1 MEDAMSVAPD
11 APTGP
16 VPENPAIQVVDLNK
30 YYGARHALRDV
41 TFSVKRGEILGFLGP
56 NGAGKTTTMRILTG
70 FMPPSSGSARVAG
83 YDVYTQSLAV
93 RARIGYLPENVPL
106 YSDMTVEDYLGFV
119 ARLHHVKQVNPAVD
133 RAMELVNLTDRADSY
148 IGKLSKG
155 YRQRVG
161 IAQAIVHEPEVLVL
175 DEPTIGL
182 DPRQIIEVRDLI
194 RSLGQEH
201 TIILSTHILPEVSQT
216 CTRVLI
222 IRDGQIV
229 AEDTPQGLG
238 RRMAASEHIHLQVA
252 HPAPGIPAALEKIQ
266 GVLAVR
272 PVNGDGTFEIETTL
286 NTDRR
291 ADIAALAVGQ
301 GWGVL
306 ELRPV
311 RLSLEDVFLQLT
323 TTEDDTDYVRDH
335 NAAYAPA
342 DKDTENE

>member
-1 MEDAMSVAPD
+1 MSVALND
-11 APTGP
+11 NVSTNGDH
-16 VPENPAIQVVDLNK
+16 AIQVLNLNK
-30 YYGARHALRDV
+30 FYGERQALRDLNF
-41 TFSVKRGEILGFLGP
+41 TVKRGEILGFLGP

-70 FMPPSSGSARVAG
+70 YMPPSSGTARVAG
-83 YDVYTQSLAV
+83 FDVTKNSLDV
-93 RARIGYLPENVPL
+93 RAHIGYLPETVPL
-106 YSDMTVEDYLGFV
+106 YLDMTVEDYLRFV
-119 ARLHHVKQVNPAVD
+119 ANLHHVKNVSAAVE
-133 RAMELVNLTDRADSY
+133 RAMDLVNITDRADNT
-148 IGKLSKG
+148 INKLSKG

-161 IAQAIVHEPEVLVL
+161 IAQAIVHEPDVLIL

-194 RSLGQEH
+194 KSLGKEH

-222 IRDGQIV
+222 IRDGEIV

-238 RRMAASEHIHLQVA
+238 ARMSQSEHIHLQVA
-252 HPAPGIPAALEKIQ
+252 QAVPEISTELEKIQ

-272 PVNGDGTFEIETTL
+272 QLQADAFEVETTL
-286 NTDRR
+286 NADRR
-291 ADIAALAVGQ
+291 ADIAAMAVTR

-323 TTEDDTDYVRDH
+323 TSEQDSEYVRDSDGAG
-335 NAAYAPA
+335 N
-342 DKDTENE
+342 NE